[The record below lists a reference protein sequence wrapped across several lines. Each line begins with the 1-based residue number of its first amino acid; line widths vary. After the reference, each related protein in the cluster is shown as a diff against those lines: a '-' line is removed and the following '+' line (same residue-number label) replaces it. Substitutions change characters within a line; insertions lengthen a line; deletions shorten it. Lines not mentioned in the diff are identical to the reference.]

1 VRSSTSARRRG
12 SSIRKARHDEVVAAT
27 LESLAYDLA
36 MRSLTHQEQTLEELR
51 ARTGTLLTAAALTT
65 SFLGARAL
73 AGDANH
79 VLATAGFGFAIVS
92 IVVSVYVLAPK
103 AVLEFA
109 ISGSAIYDHF
119 ARERADLPEAQRTLA
134 QWAQYAWDS
143 NQDVIDRL
151 VVAFQIACAALVGAV
166 AVWCVALALH

>member
-1 VRSSTSARRRG
+1 
-12 SSIRKARHDEVVAAT
+12 VAT
-27 LESLAYDLA
+27 NLEALSYDLA
-36 MRSLTHQEQTLEELR
+36 LRSLDHQERTLEELR
-51 ARTGTLLTAAALTT
+51 GRTGTLLTAAALTT

-73 AGDANH
+73 AGDADH
-79 VLATAGFGFAIVS
+79 ALATVGFGFAIVS
-92 IVVSVYVLAPK
+92 IVISVYVLAPK

-109 ISGSAIYDHF
+109 ISGSAIYDYF
-119 ARERADLPEAQRTLA
+119 AREQADFPEAQRTLA

-151 VVAFQIACAALVGAV
+151 VVAFQAACAALVGAV